1 MDYMKAG
8 LEDIVGMKGK
18 QTIRERYRRFDN
30 KYIRPHI
37 IRDGQGKEPKI
48 METFSKLK
56 MKDAKDFIKRNQSLT
71 LGRLSFTD
79 PSTQAYKEF
88 IDKRWPKQNILSTFL
103 SNVLNFNY
111 FCYSQESSVRNLD
124 IHELDYNPC
133 KKDMTDAKIHH
144 LLTEELKPRRVRL
157 FHCHFIN

>member
-1 MDYMKAG
+1 MNLLPFFQFMDYMKAG

-18 QTIRERYRRFDN
+18 QTLRERYRRFDT

-56 MKDAKDFIKRNQSLT
+56 MNDAKEFIKRNQSMT

-88 IDKRWPKQNILSTFL
+88 IDK
-103 SNVLNFNY
+103 
-111 FCYSQESSVRNLD
+111 SQDSSVRNLD

-144 LLTEELKPRRVRL
+144 LLTEELKPRRVNL
-157 FHCHFIN
+157 NQFIGLKLITFLCSSTAA

>member
-1 MDYMKAG
+1 MKAG

-88 IDKRWPKQNILSTFL
+88 IDKRWPGRNKIVTKYIVH
-103 SNVLNFNY
+103 VLFERTKY
-111 FCYSQESSVRNLD
+111 
-124 IHELDYNPC
+124 
-133 KKDMTDAKIHH
+133 
-144 LLTEELKPRRVRL
+144 
-157 FHCHFIN
+157 

>member
-18 QTIRERYRRFDN
+18 QTLRERYRRFDT

-56 MKDAKDFIKRNQSLT
+56 MKDAKEFIKRNQSLT
-71 LGRLSFTD
+71 LGRLSFSD

-88 IDKRWPKQNILSTFL
+88 IDK
-103 SNVLNFNY
+103 
-111 FCYSQESSVRNLD
+111 SQESSVRNLD

-133 KKDMTDAKIHH
+133 KKDLTDAKIHH
-144 LLTEELKPRRVRL
+144 LLTEELKPRRVRNL
-157 FHCHFIN
+157 KYQRKDILHSPLL